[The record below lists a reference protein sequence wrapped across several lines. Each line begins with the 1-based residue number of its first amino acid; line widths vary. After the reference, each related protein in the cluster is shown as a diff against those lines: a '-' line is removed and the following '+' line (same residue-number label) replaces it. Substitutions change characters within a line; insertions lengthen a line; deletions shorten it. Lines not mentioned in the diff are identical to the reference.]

1 MEHDI
6 SASYKFVPTLLACPE
21 RGSFL
26 LSALGIYGI
35 LDAGKVG
42 LGQGADCKSINA
54 DRLKEAV
61 VSVLEDEQIRENQRK
76 IREEIARAPGNA
88 GAVRIIEA
96 FMQRQFFTNP

>member
-1 MEHDI
+1 MQ
-6 SASYKFVPTLLACPE
+6 E
-21 RGSFL
+21 R
-26 LSALGIYGI
+26 LG
-35 LDAGKVG
+35 LGKV
-42 LGQGADCKSINA
+42 LDYKSINA

-76 IREEIARAPGNA
+76 IREEIAPAPGNA

>member
-1 MEHDI
+1 MQ
-6 SASYKFVPTLLACPE
+6 E
-21 RGSFL
+21 R
-26 LSALGIYGI
+26 LG
-35 LDAGKVG
+35 LGKV
-42 LGQGADCKSINA
+42 LDYKSINA

-61 VSVLEDEQIRENQRK
+61 VSVPEDEQIRENQRK